1 MTETRA
7 VVHIDML
14 WQNIAFIRSLIGNRN
29 LLAPVKADAYGHGAV
44 EVADAALAAGA
55 SHLGVARIDEA
66 VELREN
72 DIDAPILLFSIPDPG
87 EIPAAVEYDVTCLV
101 SDRAFADALA
111 DRAERRGAYERAGK
125 GPKPVSVHVKIDT
138 GMGRIGVAPE
148 DAPELARY
156 VAGKKML
163 RLDGVCTHLAVS
175 DSSAPDNI
183 AYTET
188 QIARFTGAV
197 NAIKD
202 AGVNPGIVHAAASGG
217 ILHHPASC
225 FNMARP
231 GILLYG
237 YAPGNEDAE
246 KVPVHPVMDL
256 LTKIS
261 FLKKVHKGESV
272 SYGRTWVAARD
283 TIVATLPAG
292 YADGLPRV
300 ASGKLWFVING
311 KRYPQ
316 VGAICMDQCMVDLGP
331 DPDVRLWDDVVIFG
345 GNRGVG
351 RDSGQ
356 ADAPLTAASIA
367 EMAGTIPYE
376 ILCGIGK
383 RVPRIYLP

>member
-1 MTETRA
+1 MTRA
-7 VVHIDML
+7 VIHIDAL
-14 WQNIAFIRSLIGNRN
+14 RQNIAFVRSLIGKRR

-44 EVADAALAAGA
+44 PAANAALAAGA

-66 VELREN
+66 IELREN
-72 DIDAPILLFSIPDPG
+72 AIDAPILLFSIPDPG

-101 SDRAFADALA
+101 SDRTFADALVG
-111 DRAERRGAYERAGK
+111 RAEHCAAYNHAEK
-125 GPKPVSVHVKIDT
+125 GRKPVSVHLKIDT

-156 VAGKKML
+156 IAGKKGL
-163 RLDGVCTHLAVS
+163 RLGGVCTHLSVS
-175 DSSAPDNI
+175 DSEGPDNI

-188 QIARFTGAV
+188 QIARFTRAV
-197 NAIKD
+197 SAIKE
-202 AGVNPGIVHAAASGG
+202 AGINPGIVHAAASGG
-217 ILHHPASC
+217 VLHHPASY
-225 FNMARP
+225 FDMARP

-246 KVPVHPVMDL
+246 KVPVRPVMEL
-256 LTKIS
+256 VTNVS
-261 FLKKVHKGESV
+261 FLKKVCKGEAV

-283 TIVATLPAG
+283 TTVATLPAG
-292 YADGLPRV
+292 YADGLPRA

-316 VGAICMDQCMVDLGP
+316 VGTICMDQCMVDLGP
-331 DPDVRLWDDVVIFG
+331 GSGVRLRDDVVIFG

-356 ADAPLTAASIA
+356 GDAPMTAASIA
-367 EMAGTIPYE
+367 ERAGTIPYE